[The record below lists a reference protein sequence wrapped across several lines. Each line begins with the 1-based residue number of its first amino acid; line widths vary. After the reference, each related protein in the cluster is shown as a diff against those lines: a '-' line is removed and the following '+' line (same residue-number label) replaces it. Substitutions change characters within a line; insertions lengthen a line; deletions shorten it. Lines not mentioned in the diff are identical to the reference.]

1 MTARCRAPPF
11 LRREQGDDTMTT
23 DLTGDFELGED
34 EFDWDVFLPDPDEV
48 DPEAEAA
55 ALEDDA
61 ELSLDD
67 SDFDWDG
74 ALRDD
79 AGLPDSGADSDAR
92 SGAAYDRI
100 VDTVRRSFE
109 EDHLAEADADV
120 PSESGA
126 ILAPIANGE
135 SETLPDA
142 GREYAATGLAASFVD
157 VEATEP
163 DPYGVVGWAPADDAR
178 TR

>member
-1 MTARCRAPPF
+1 
-11 LRREQGDDTMTT
+11 MTT

-34 EFDWDVFLPDPDEV
+34 EFDWDVFLPDPDDADVES
-48 DPEAEAA
+48 EAA

-79 AGLPDSGADSDAR
+79 AGPDNGADSDAR

-100 VDTVRRSFE
+100 VDTVRRSFDE
-109 EDHLAEADADV
+109 EPLGDADAQ
-120 PSESGA
+120 PESGV
-126 ILAPIANGE
+126 ILEEIATAQ
-135 SETLPDA
+135 SETPSDA
-142 GREYAATGLAASFVD
+142 EQEYAATGSLRRSQASRLPRL
-157 VEATEP
+157 TRM
-163 DPYGVVGWAPADDAR
+163 AR
-178 TR
+178 SDGPLRRRSNQMMNLRRSSTWRPKRTSR